1 MLPQKFLEMLHG
13 NEHTGGVGGKRDGKV
28 ADRGNGTGVRLPDD
42 IMSVEEVAA
51 MLSDTKTRENQEKNK
66 KRLPTGGFCDNL
78 NALQDKCEEEEQ

>member
-1 MLPQKFLEMLHG
+1 MAMNIREASAESGTEKLLIE
-13 NEHTGGVGGKRDGKV
+13 
-28 ADRGNGTGVRLPDD
+28 GTGVRLPDD